1 MWGVL
6 QFSMCKINAATD
18 ALFFALWKLFH
29 SESKRET
36 LRQMK
41 KLSTSYKVLTSIMA
55 GISCAFCLMR
65 IGHRFLAEWL
75 PMSALWVIVA
85 CLLLAGLVYG
95 IYWAFIKQSDQDDPK
110 LLAFW
115 QAIIRYTI
123 AIDLTMLGMQGVFGW
138 LFFVRLGALDFPFS
152 SLSGEDLTWAYFGHY
167 STGMLYFIGFVQ
179 ILGSILILF
188 RRTSL
193 MGIFTLIPVM
203 VTIVA
208 VNYFFDM
215 ERAETSHAIELLAQL
230 LYLLFTERQR
240 LYAFFIKDTSAVF
253 AAPLKPLVKNLMRLS
268 VLFIPLFLLWRYD
281 SLHPKP
287 RLIGKYQVS
296 HLLFDHHDGQPQP
309 CTDTLLTR
317 VYFDLGNECIFEFN
331 SPDRRWYGIYQLSD
345 GNKKIA
351 VTWHYPVDVH
361 DTLTGE
367 IRKDGIGSSLSIN
380 GKIGK
385 DSIQVNLVKKI

>member
-1 MWGVL
+1 
-6 QFSMCKINAATD
+6 
-18 ALFFALWKLFH
+18 
-29 SESKRET
+29 
-36 LRQMK
+36 MK
-41 KLSTSYKVLTSIMA
+41 KLSTSYKLLTSIMA
-55 GISCAFCLMR
+55 GTSCAFCLMR

-75 PMSALWVIVA
+75 PMPALWVIAA
-85 CLLLAGLVYG
+85 CLLLNGLVYG
-95 IYWAFIKQSDQDDPK
+95 IYWAFIKRSDQDDHR

-115 QAIIRYTI
+115 QGIIRYTI
-123 AIDLTMLGMQGVFGW
+123 AIDLTMLGMQAVFGW

-152 SLSGEDLTWAYFGHY
+152 TLSGEDLTWAYFGHY

-188 RRTSL
+188 RRTRL

-230 LYLLFTERQR
+230 LYLLFAERQR
-240 LYAFFIKDTSAVF
+240 LYAFFIKDTSAVS

-268 VLFIPLFLLWRYD
+268 VLLIPLFLLWRYD

-296 HLLFDHHDGQPQP
+296 HLLFDHHDGQTQP
-309 CTDTLLTR
+309 CTDALLTR

-331 SPDRRWYGIYQLSD
+331 SPDRRWYGIYHLSD

-351 VTWHYPVDVH
+351 VIWHYPVDVH

-367 IRKDGIGSSLSIN
+367 IRKDGIGSSLSIS

-385 DSIQVNLVKKI
+385 DSIQVNLVKRYKNITRNHTDSKSNNKD